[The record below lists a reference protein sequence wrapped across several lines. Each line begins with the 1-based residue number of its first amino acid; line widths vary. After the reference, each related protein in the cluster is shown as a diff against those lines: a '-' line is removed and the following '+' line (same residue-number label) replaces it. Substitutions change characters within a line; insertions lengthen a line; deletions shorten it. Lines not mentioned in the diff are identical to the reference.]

1 MTALIHERGVKIQVC
16 KDLYYDDVEVG
27 DDIASIVRTVTTEE
41 VKTFLN
47 VHPSRESGP
56 SRFTSND
63 IAKEEGLA
71 NAIVPGGMNIAMMST
86 LVTGWS
92 DTVRLKKLDVVFRG
106 MVSHNQELTFSGI
119 VTDKYVVDGEALLE
133 CDVFL
138 ENKEGTKLIIG
149 NALFA
154 LPSV

>member
-1 MTALIHERGVKIQVC
+1 MR

-27 DDIASIVRTVTTEE
+27 DDITSIVRIVTTEE
-41 VKTFLN
+41 VMTFLN

-71 NAIVPGGMNIAMMST
+71 NA
-86 LVTGWS
+86 
-92 DTVRLKKLDVVFRG
+92 TVRLKKLDVVFRG
-106 MVSHNQELTFSGI
+106 MVPHNQELTFSGI

-138 ENKEGTKLIIG
+138 ENKEGIKLIIG